1 MPGEKGK
8 HSQIT
13 ISKFTCH
20 TVGIVAQPSVLGQGS
35 AFSPGQ
41 VAILSECLAGGYQEC
56 GPVIELVLSF
66 DCALEVFRA
75 QKPHFLNN

>member
-1 MPGEKGK
+1 MPGEEGK

-13 ISKFTCH
+13 NSEFTCH
-20 TVGIVAQPSVLGQGS
+20 TVGIVPQQSVLGQGS

-56 GPVIELVLSF
+56 GPVIELVLAF
-66 DCALEVFRA
+66 DWTMES
-75 QKPHFLNN
+75 